1 MIFYYGAVLV
11 ASEFTVNDVM
21 MVFSLL
27 LFSIGYAAQILSWS
41 KHQPHPKSE
50 RLLAK
55 LIFQF
60 LKSTLLARSHPNY
73 FGLPIFPKQTR
84 MNTRAI

>member
-1 MIFYYGAVLV
+1 MMQQPLTLIALIFYYGAVLV

-41 KHQPHPKSE
+41 K
-50 RLLAK
+50 
-55 LIFQF
+55 
-60 LKSTLLARSHPNY
+60 
-73 FGLPIFPKQTR
+73 
-84 MNTRAI
+84 